1 MLRIREIVAVLEQ
14 VAPLCLQESYDNSGL
29 IVGDP
34 EKLVGKALLCIDST
48 EAVID
53 EAIAKGC
60 SLIIA
65 HHPIVF
71 DGLKQFTG
79 SNYVQRVVMKAIR
92 NEIAIYAC
100 HTNLDNVLRGGVN
113 QKIAQ
118 KLGVLPTG
126 VLRPMPGII
135 EKLVVYVPIEQSE
148 AVKNALFSA
157 GAGHIGNY
165 DECAFSGLGNG
176 SFRPNEEAHPYT
188 GIAGRRELIQ
198 EVRLEVLVP
207 VWLKSQVFSALKQ
220 AHPFEEIAHD
230 WLRLQNT
237 HSEFGSGIFGTLSQ
251 PLDSEDFLRFIKDSL
266 ELKVLKFTPIASK
279 KINTVAICGG
289 AGSFLISDALRAG
302 ADAFLTSDIKYH
314 AFFDAEQSMLLC
326 DVGHYESE
334 KYTIELFSTILS
346 EKLPNFAT
354 IFSETNTNPIDY
366 LI

>member
-1 MLRIREIVAVLEQ
+1 MFRIREIISVLEQ
-14 VAPLCLQESYDNSGL
+14 VAPLYLQESYDNSGL

-34 EKLVGKALLCIDST
+34 EQLVGKALLCIDST

-53 EAIAKGC
+53 EAIAKDC
-60 SLIIA
+60 RLIIA

-79 SNYVQRVVMKAIR
+79 RNYVQRAVMKAIR
-92 NEIAIYAC
+92 NDIAIYAC
-100 HTNLDNVLRGGVN
+100 HTNLDNVFRGGVN

-118 KLGVLPTG
+118 KLGIIPTK
-126 VLRPMPGII
+126 VLRPMPGTI
-135 EKLVVYVPIEQSE
+135 EKLVVYVPTEQAES
-148 AVKNALFSA
+148 VKNALFSA

-165 DECAFSGLGNG
+165 DECAFSFSGNG
-176 SFRPNEEAHPYT
+176 SFRPNEASNPSV
-188 GIAGRRELIQ
+188 GVAGRRELIQ
-198 EVRLEVLVP
+198 EVRIEVVVP
-207 VWLKSQVFSALKQ
+207 VWLKSQVFSALQKV
-220 AHPFEEIAHD
+220 HPFEEIAHD
-230 WLRLQNT
+230 WQRLQNT
-237 HSEFGSGIFGTLSQ
+237 HFEFGSGIFGTLSQ
-251 PLDSEDFLRFIKDSL
+251 PMDSNDFLHFIKDSL
-266 ELKVLKFTPIASK
+266 ELKVLKYTPITSK

-289 AGSFLISDALRAG
+289 AGSFLISDALQAG

-314 AFFDAEQSMLLC
+314 AFFDAEQTMLLC

-354 IFSETNTNPIDY
+354 IFTDTNTNPIDY